1 MPDQD
6 RTPKKRKRSAVGSP
20 PIPKNVL
27 RSAVGP
33 LASFPTS
40 ELINAA
46 ARIGDMAG
54 PISIKN
60 IVAEEALRVQN
71 SAASSVA
78 EMLAEQARV
87 ANSAVSDLAALSS
100 LAILPTSELIGSAV
114 RIGDVAGQIGIK
126 NIVAEEALR
135 VQNSAASSVAE
146 MLAEQ
151 AMVANSAVSGLA
163 ALSSLA
169 SLPTSELIGSA
180 ARIGDM
186 AGQIGIKNIAAVM
199 ERTTG
204 IAASI
209 IETMPTLPSLTPANF
224 DFVLDG
230 SAERAWKG
238 FSDRAAA
245 LASDDAL
252 VGQESVQPLLED
264 AASVAAHAPA
274 ESKGKVESLIRLVLI
289 SVFANI
295 IADSAV
301 KAGKALWP
309 LLIALLTSVP
319 VPEPL
324 PPPPPP
330 ALIEEASPSSPELL
344 VPGGWRIE
352 GLPGLIRKAGSSAE
366 QRLVEFFTAEI
377 RNPNTRQA
385 YACATARFF
394 EWCENRNLALAGVT
408 PFAVAAY
415 IEEMQDCYA
424 QPTVKQHLAAIR
436 TMFDYLVVGQVLP
449 VNPAASVRGPK
460 HVVKKGKTPVLTA
473 SEARALLD
481 SIDIGT
487 CSGVRD
493 RALLGTMVYSFAR
506 VGAVVGMNVEDYY
519 RQGKRWW
526 LRLHEKGGK
535 FHEVP
540 AHHNAE
546 EYLDAYLDA
555 AGIGNRKGAP
565 LWRSMSRERTFSEN
579 RMGRIDVFRMIKRRV
594 HQAELGAA
602 ANCHTFRATGITA
615 YLLNGGSI
623 ENAQAIAAH
632 ESPRTTK
639 LYDKTA
645 DEITLDEIER
655 IVI

>member
-1 MPDQD
+1 MFGPNTLKNIKAMEEAV
-6 RTPKKRKRSAVGSP
+6 RMANSLSGFPISELTNSA
-20 PIPKNVL
+20 
-27 RSAVGP
+27 AH
-33 LASFPTS
+33 LASTA
-40 ELINAA
+40 NQ
-46 ARIGDMAG
+46 IG
-54 PISIKN
+54 IQN
-60 IVAEEALRVQN
+60 IVAVEEASR
-71 SAASSVA
+71 AA
-78 EMLAEQARV
+78 EMLAEHVRMQ
-87 ANSAVSDLAALSS
+87 NPAVPGLTVVPSLSG
-100 LAILPTSELIGSAV
+100 LPISELV
-114 RIGDVAGQIGIK
+114 D
-126 NIVAEEALR
+126 
-135 VQNSAASSVAE
+135 
-146 MLAEQ
+146 
-151 AMVANSAVSGLA
+151 
-163 ALSSLA
+163 
-169 SLPTSELIGSA
+169 SA
-180 ARIGDM
+180 ARLAGM
-186 AGQIGIKNIAAVM
+186 ADQIGTKNIEAVI
-199 ERTTG
+199 ERTG
-204 IAASI
+204 RIATSI
-209 IETMPTLPSLTPANF
+209 VETMPALPALTPANF
-224 DFVLDG
+224 G
-230 SAERAWKG
+230 SVPGGRAEQAWKD

-245 LASDDAL
+245 LADGDAAAGEEL
-252 VGQESVQPLLED
+252 VQALLED
-264 AASVAAHAPA
+264 AATVVTHTPA
-274 ESKGKVESLIRLVLI
+274 ESKEKAESLIWAVLTG
-289 SVFANI
+289 VLANI
-295 IADSAV
+295 IADPV
-301 KAGKALWP
+301 IEGGKALWP

-319 VPEPL
+319 L
-324 PPPPPP
+324 PKPHAPP
-330 ALIEEASPSSPELL
+330 ALIEEVSPSSPVLR

-352 GLPGLIRKAGSSAE
+352 GLPGLIREAGPLAE

-385 YACATARFF
+385 YAFATVRFF
-394 EWCENRNLALAGVT
+394 EWCENRDLALSGVT

-415 IEEMQDCYA
+415 VEELQDGYA
-424 QPTVKQHLAAIR
+424 PPTVKQHLAAIR
-436 TMFDYLVVGQVLP
+436 TMFGYLVVGQVLP

-481 SIDIGT
+481 SIDIGM

-546 EYLDAYLDA
+546 EYLDAYLEA
-555 AGIGNRKGAP
+555 AGIGNQKGAP

-579 RMGRIDVFRMIKRRV
+579 RMSRVDVFRMIKRRV
-594 HQAELGAA
+594 RQAELGAA

-639 LYDKTA
+639 LYDRTA